1 MFFFIFIS
9 FAYAEVPSGGWA
21 TSIIRVQTPALCCPT
36 TVTKT
41 PSPVGSVVCRYTC
54 ANSEPGCFADTCT
67 FVEYTTGGS
76 SSYAYAGCNYAKPV
90 DDISLCSDA
99 LKSAY
104 YGGSAPS
111 DFSCPAGKDS
121 VGGCNGT
128 PKYCEGS
135 DTYNQAMRFL
145 AFISGMKS
153 FSFENWIGSNGIS
166 YICVNTA
173 ILTSGRS
180 MLYINSPAGQ
190 EPSFSTNNACVTQS
204 AYNAANNTV
213 CDTSGTTALNGKNTN
228 IHKSVGSTGL
238 TTICKDANGVYINC
252 PGSVSTAMGGGITIT
267 QDPTGVGPTTIT
279 SPTGGTN
286 PDGTSITKTE
296 PVTTSGTGAGVTIG
310 GLNTGNC
317 YDGIKNGDEISIDKG
332 GALCWLNISS
342 RAFYSVT

>member
-1 MFFFIFIS
+1 MNYRKLRIIILALTVPVVFVVVGVLKAVVRYFSCFFVFFIFIS

-121 VGGCNGT
+121 VGG
-128 PKYCEGS
+128 
-135 DTYNQAMRFL
+135 
-145 AFISGMKS
+145 
-153 FSFENWIGSNGIS
+153 
-166 YICVNTA
+166 
-173 ILTSGRS
+173 
-180 MLYINSPAGQ
+180 
-190 EPSFSTNNACVTQS
+190 VTELP
-204 AYNAANNTV
+204 NTV
-213 CDTSGTTALNGKNTN
+213 KGL
-228 IHKSVGSTGL
+228 IHIIRL
-238 TTICKDANGVYINC
+238 
-252 PGSVSTAMGGGITIT
+252 
-267 QDPTGVGPTTIT
+267 
-279 SPTGGTN
+279 
-286 PDGTSITKTE
+286 
-296 PVTTSGTGAGVTIG
+296 
-310 GLNTGNC
+310 
-317 YDGIKNGDEISIDKG
+317 
-332 GALCWLNISS
+332 
-342 RAFYSVT
+342 